1 MVFLTNVS
9 FPLVF
14 SKILAHFNFH
24 HHTNQNMTLHGICT
38 TIVGIIII
46 QYLLKETVII
56 WGMLLFAEV

>member
-1 MVFLTNVS
+1 
-9 FPLVF
+9 
-14 SKILAHFNFH
+14 
-24 HHTNQNMTLHGICT
+24 MTFHGICT